1 MVVSVVQR
9 DSLATHSIC
18 QIRLI
23 QTVGAALVGGGGAN
37 IRLVPG
43 NIRICL
49 LCLCAASGL
58 M

>member
-9 DSLATHSIC
+9 DSLETHSIC
-18 QIRLI
+18 QIGLI
-23 QTVGAALVGGGGAN
+23 KTVGAALVGGGEAN

-43 NIRICL
+43 NICVCL